1 MENFI
6 DPKIRD
12 NVFLPL
18 VLLMLVVNYLRFQI
32 TKVLNSQSHPLLES
46 ASVSFKTLR
55 GTMLESKA
63 DLSKQKTSNEDEVD
77 LNASLGKVKDEIKH
91 AAAMVRSSRIR
102 KAGNFLPE

>member
-12 NVFLPL
+12 NVLLPL

-63 DLSKQKTSNEDEVD
+63 DLSK
-77 LNASLGKVKDEIKH
+77 
-91 AAAMVRSSRIR
+91 
-102 KAGNFLPE
+102 